1 MPLPTSGPLSF
12 SMIGAELGVG
22 TPFSLRNMSSN
33 AGFGTPDAVSDFY
46 GYGPSCPP
54 YGTFLYSSCE
64 GCAEIYHYADGSCGE
79 YAEVVDYN
87 SPNCGC
93 GGGLTLFFIS
103 SPLNDP
109 SKVCQVLLSCC
120 TAVWHNGVNSL
131 PEIGDIVYEDASGT
145 TPLLPFKDNVFFGM
159 NEFECEIA
167 LSWFKLSS
175 EGDGQVI
182 DIGFCKKIN

>member
-1 MPLPTSGPLSF
+1 MALPTSGPLSL

-93 GGGLTLFFIS
+93 GSNLTLFFRNNETNRELKTCGIECCIPAWHTGFD
-103 SPLNDP
+103 PLPTFGDTVYNDAAGTDP
-109 SKVCQVLLSCC
+109 LQPFVGGFYGMAIDECKP
-120 TAVWHNGVNSL
+120 AENWFYIGNKNPGVVENW
-131 PEIGDIVYEDASGT
+131 G
-145 TPLLPFKDNVFFGM
+145 NCFF
-159 NEFECEIA
+159 
-167 LSWFKLSS
+167 
-175 EGDGQVI
+175 
-182 DIGFCKKIN
+182 